1 LDDSIDALNQ
11 ISRLVTAST
20 KTMCMLG
27 ARTLVLGKF
36 FDAAVSQLT
45 TLQKGEVAWSFR
57 HGVEDVMSL
66 MDDVTL
72 PAEYH
77 STLLELT
84 NDILAALGQES
95 ARRQ

>member
-1 LDDSIDALNQ
+1 LGRGLWCW
-11 ISRLVTAST
+11 AS
-20 KTMCMLG
+20 
-27 ARTLVLGKF
+27 F